1 MLSFAQQPACD
12 QLPLSVA
19 PYDRWLTLDGEPS
32 LLFHRIGGAY
42 VLRFIDIA
50 DFSVN
55 LSTRHVTCQP
65 VPGIADETLADLH
78 FNQVLPL
85 IMGTDGDLVLHASAV
100 ATPAGAV
107 AFLGATGRGKSTLA
121 AAFARQGSPF
131 ITDDGLILDASER
144 GYLVRPRRPILRL
157 RPDSEMEILGAAKT
171 PDKDEAT
178 KTRVAARPGIPF
190 AEAAVPLA
198 AIYLLTE
205 PGAYEAPEIRRLP
218 PPEALTALM
227 SHCFILDVEDKPV
240 VRAHFHQLSDLAVQ
254 MGCFTLDY
262 PRRYGDLPS
271 VIDAVIAHAN
281 SGGPNT

>member
-1 MLSFAQQPACD
+1 MLGVEQLSACE
-12 QLPLSVA
+12 QMPLPVE
-19 PYDRWLTLDGEPS
+19 PFDRWLTLDGDAS

-55 LSTRHVTCQP
+55 LTTRQVTCQP

-85 IMGTDGDLVLHASAV
+85 IMGTEGDLVLHASAV

-121 AAFARQGSPF
+121 AAFARRGSPF
-131 ITDDGLILDASER
+131 ITDDGLILDADQR

-157 RPDSEMEILGAAKT
+157 RPDSEMEILGGAQLPA
-171 PDKDEAT
+171 KDEGT
-178 KTRVAARPGIPF
+178 KKRIAARPEIPF
-190 AEAAVPLA
+190 AKAAVPLA

-205 PGAYEAPEIRRLP
+205 PGAFESPQIKHLS

-227 SHCFILDVEDKPV
+227 SHCFILDVEDKPA
-240 VRAHFHQLSDLAVQ
+240 VRGHFHQLSDLAVQ

-271 VIDAVIAHAN
+271 VIDAVIAHA
-281 SGGPNT
+281 SRGGLHP